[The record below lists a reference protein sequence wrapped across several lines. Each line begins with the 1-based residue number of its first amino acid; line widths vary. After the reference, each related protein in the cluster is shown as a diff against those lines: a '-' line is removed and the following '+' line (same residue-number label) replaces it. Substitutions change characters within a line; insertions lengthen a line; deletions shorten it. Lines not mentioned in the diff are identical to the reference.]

1 MKFGQLIEYD
11 MRNFFLEKSFTKCHG
26 ETIPRRFS
34 KNPNLA
40 YIWINRLKDDT
51 VCFYCIRSWGV
62 SKYSKTKPQT
72 TSFCLMKRSGT
83 RLPTSFSA
91 WFLKKIISFVVF
103 YELTKFQFI
112 VAFSSKILGG
122 MYISDCDAIN
132 FEINVIFLI
141 KPFFLHDQKVK
152 TKT

>member
-1 MKFGQLIEYD
+1 MIWET
-11 MRNFFLEKSFTKCHG
+11 FFLKNHLQNVMEKLF
-26 ETIPRRFS
+26 PDAFP

-132 FEINVIFLI
+132 VEINVIFLI